1 MVINMKIVKKI
12 ITIVLLLFIVLAFIN
27 TVYANNDKDGAGG
40 GTATRWAD
48 QSSEWWKPQ
57 PGEIEEN
64 KIIDKANVITTVIR
78 NIGIVCAVIALMVI
92 GIKEMTSSVEEKS
105 IIKQALPVYILGV
118 IMVVAITTLP
128 SIIYN
133 IVKGLG

>member
-1 MVINMKIVKKI
+1 M
-12 ITIVLLLFIVLAFIN
+12 A
-27 TVYANNDKDGAGG
+27 
-40 GTATRWAD
+40 
-48 QSSEWWKPQ
+48 
-57 PGEIEEN
+57 
-64 KIIDKANVITTVIR
+64 
-78 NIGIVCAVIALMVI
+78 I
-92 GIKEMTSSVEEKS
+92 GIKEMTSSAEEKS